1 MTQPSILTPKHQ
13 TDLPDSLV
21 VRLTRLNNGILALT
35 LTFTFTAMAATF
47 WFGSISHQQ
56 HNALASAQVLAS
68 SIAPALIFSDP
79 KSAQLELQTFSRA
92 TDVLAVQVLH
102 MSQVSPGETTIFVQ
116 WQQPEWK
123 KTLTPPTIWPQ
134 QANVVSGWQQY
145 QIQMPIM
152 FKQEQVGLLLVQ
164 QSLKSLQQQVMALI
178 ALMGL
183 ITLLMLALASRGLR
197 LVQQRALSPII
208 ELSALAEQAAR
219 DNDYS
224 VRGIVRRHDEV
235 GRLTERINELFTQ
248 VAANQFW
255 LKQQLADERQT
266 GQQLKQLA
274 HHDSLTGLPNRLY
287 FQQQLS
293 ATLQLTLQQHKTMAL
308 MFIDLD
314 NFKTVNDSFGHD
326 YGDEVL
332 QLVSARMQQVLR
344 GQDLLCRLG
353 GDEFAVLLSELNDI
367 RHAESLAERLIAAV
381 RLPMVIREHLMP
393 VGATIGLAFCP
404 LDASEPATLLQKADE
419 AMYAA
424 KRAGKNTFR
433 RVQHAP

>member
-1 MTQPSILTPKHQ
+1 M
-13 TDLPDSLV
+13 V
-21 VRLTRLNNGILALT
+21 VRLTRVNNGILALT
-35 LTFTFTAMAATF
+35 LSFTFTAMAATL

-56 HNALASAQVLAS
+56 NNALASAQVLGS
-68 SIAPALIFSDP
+68 SIAAALVFNDT
-79 KSAQLELQTFSRA
+79 KSAQQELQTFSRG
-92 TDVLAVQVLH
+92 TDLLAVQVL
-102 MSQVSPGETTIFVQ
+102 QNDQTLFVQ
-116 WQQPEWK
+116 WQQPDLPQ
-123 KTLTPPTIWPQ
+123 TLTPPAIWPQ
-134 QANVVSGWQQY
+134 KVNVVSGWQQY
-145 QIQMPIM
+145 QIQLPIM
-152 FKQEQVGLLLVQ
+152 FKQELVGLLLVQ
-164 QSLKSLQQQVMALI
+164 LSLKNLQHQVMALI
-178 ALMGL
+178 ALMAL

-197 LVQQRALSPII
+197 LVQKRVLSPIV
-208 ELSALAEQAAR
+208 ELAALAEQAAR

-224 VRGIVRRHDEV
+224 VRGVVRRNDEV

-293 ATLQLTLQQHKTMAL
+293 SSIQQALQHQKIMAL

-332 QLVSARMQQVLR
+332 QMVSTRMQQVLR
-344 GQDLLCRLG
+344 EHDVLCRLG
-353 GDEFAVLLSELNDI
+353 GDEFAVLLTELGDI
-367 RHAESLAERLIAAV
+367 RHAESLADRLIAAV
-381 RLPMVIREHLMP
+381 RQPMFIREQLMP

-404 LDASEPATLLQKADE
+404 LDAAEPAMLLQKADE

-433 RVQHAP
+433 RVQDAP

>member
-1 MTQPSILTPKHQ
+1 MTQPSILTPKHK

-21 VRLTRLNNGILALT
+21 VRLTRVNNGILALT
-35 LTFTFTAMAATF
+35 LSFTFTAMAATL

-56 HNALASAQVLAS
+56 NNALASAQVLGS
-68 SIAPALIFSDP
+68 SIAAALVFNDT
-79 KSAQLELQTFSRA
+79 KSAQQELQTFSRG
-92 TDVLAVQVLH
+92 TDLLAVQVL
-102 MSQVSPGETTIFVQ
+102 QNDQTLFVQ
-116 WQQPEWK
+116 WQQPDLPQ
-123 KTLTPPTIWPQ
+123 TLTPPAIWPQ
-134 QANVVSGWQQY
+134 QVNVVSGWQQY
-145 QIQMPIM
+145 QIQLPIM
-152 FKQEQVGLLLVQ
+152 FKQELVGLLLVQ
-164 QSLKSLQQQVMALI
+164 LSLKSLQHQVMALI
-178 ALMGL
+178 ALMAL

-197 LVQQRALSPII
+197 LVQKRVLSPIV
-208 ELSALAEQAAR
+208 ELAALAEQAAR

-224 VRGIVRRHDEV
+224 LRGVVRRNDEV

-293 ATLQLTLQQHKTMAL
+293 SSIQQALQHQKIMAL

-332 QLVSARMQQVLR
+332 QVVSTRMQQVLR
-344 GQDLLCRLG
+344 EHDVLCRLG
-353 GDEFAVLLSELNDI
+353 GDEFAVLLTELGDI
-367 RHAESLAERLIAAV
+367 RHAESLADRLIAAV
-381 RLPMVIREHLMP
+381 RQPMFIREQLMP

-404 LDASEPATLLQKADE
+404 LDAAEPAMLLQRADE

-433 RVQHAP
+433 RVQDAP

>member
-1 MTQPSILTPKHQ
+1 MTQPSILTPKHK

-21 VRLTRLNNGILALT
+21 VRLTRVNNGILALT
-35 LTFTFTAMAATF
+35 LSFTFTAMAATL

-56 HNALASAQVLAS
+56 NNALASAQVLGS
-68 SIAPALIFSDP
+68 SIAAALVFNDT
-79 KSAQLELQTFSRA
+79 KSAQQELQTFSRG
-92 TDVLAVQVLH
+92 TDLLAVQVL
-102 MSQVSPGETTIFVQ
+102 QNDQTLFVQ
-116 WQQPEWK
+116 WQQPDLPQ
-123 KTLTPPTIWPQ
+123 TLTPPAIWPQ
-134 QANVVSGWQQY
+134 KVNVVSGWQQY
-145 QIQMPIM
+145 QIQLPIM
-152 FKQEQVGLLLVQ
+152 FKQELVGLLLVQ
-164 QSLKSLQQQVMALI
+164 LSLKNLQHQVMALI
-178 ALMGL
+178 ALMAL

-197 LVQQRALSPII
+197 LVQKRVLSPIV
-208 ELSALAEQAAR
+208 ELAALAEQAAR

-224 VRGIVRRHDEV
+224 VRGVVRRNDEV

-293 ATLQLTLQQHKTMAL
+293 SSIQQALQHQKIMAL

-332 QLVSARMQQVLR
+332 QMVSTRMQQVLR
-344 GQDLLCRLG
+344 EHDVLCRLG
-353 GDEFAVLLSELNDI
+353 GDEFAVLLTELGDI
-367 RHAESLAERLIAAV
+367 RHAESLADRLIAAV
-381 RLPMVIREHLMP
+381 RQPMFIREQLMP

-404 LDASEPATLLQKADE
+404 LDAAEPAMLLQKADE

-433 RVQHAP
+433 RVQDAP

>member
-1 MTQPSILTPKHQ
+1 VTQPSILTPKHK

-21 VRLTRLNNGILALT
+21 VRLTRVNNGILALT
-35 LTFTFTAMAATF
+35 LSFTFTAMAATL

-56 HNALASAQVLAS
+56 NNALASAQILGS
-68 SIAPALIFSDP
+68 SIAAALVFNDT
-79 KSAQLELQTFSRA
+79 KSAQQELQTFSRG
-92 TDVLAVQVLH
+92 TDLLAVQVL
-102 MSQVSPGETTIFVQ
+102 QNDQTLFVQ
-116 WQQPEWK
+116 WQQPGLPQ
-123 KTLTPPTIWPQ
+123 TLTPPAIWPQ
-134 QANVVSGWQQY
+134 KVNVVSGWQQY
-145 QIQMPIM
+145 QIQLPIM
-152 FKQEQVGLLLVQ
+152 FKQELVGLLLVQ
-164 QSLKSLQQQVMALI
+164 LSLKSLQHQVMALI
-178 ALMGL
+178 ALMAL

-197 LVQQRALSPII
+197 LVQKRVLSPIV
-208 ELSALAEQAAR
+208 ELAALAEQAAR

-224 VRGIVRRHDEV
+224 LRGVVRRNDEV

-248 VAANQFW
+248 VSANQFW

-293 ATLQLTLQQHKTMAL
+293 SSIQLALQHQKIIAL

-314 NFKTVNDSFGHD
+314 NFKTVNDCFGHD

-332 QLVSARMQQVLR
+332 QVVSTRMQQVLR
-344 GQDLLCRLG
+344 EHDVLCRLG
-353 GDEFAVLLSELNDI
+353 GDEFAVLLTELGDI
-367 RHAESLAERLIAAV
+367 RHAESLADRLIAAV
-381 RLPMVIREHLMP
+381 RQPMFIREQLMP

-404 LDASEPATLLQKADE
+404 LDAAEPAMLLQKADE

-433 RVQHAP
+433 RVQDAP

>member
-1 MTQPSILTPKHQ
+1 M
-13 TDLPDSLV
+13 V

>member
-1 MTQPSILTPKHQ
+1 MTQRSILTPKHK

-21 VRLTRLNNGILALT
+21 VRLTRLNNGLLALT
-35 LTFTFTAMAATF
+35 LTVTFTAMAAML

-56 HNALASAQVLAS
+56 SNALASAEVLAN
-68 SIAPALIFSDP
+68 SIAASLVFSDT
-79 KSAQLELQTFSRA
+79 KSAQQELQTFSRG
-92 TDVLAVQVLH
+92 TDVLAVQVL
-102 MSQVSPGETTIFVQ
+102 QQDQTLFVQ
-116 WQQPEWK
+116 WQHPDLVQLLPAPAVWPEEA
-123 KTLTPPTIWPQ
+123 LVI
-134 QANVVSGWQQY
+134 SGWQQY
-145 QIQMPIM
+145 QILQPVL

-164 QSLKSLQQQVMALI
+164 QSLRSLQQQVMVLI
-178 ALMGL
+178 ALMAVV
-183 ITLLMLALASRGLR
+183 TLSMLALASRGSR
-197 LVQQRALSPII
+197 LLQQRVLSPIV
-208 ELSALAEQAAR
+208 ELAALTEQAAR
-219 DNDYS
+219 DHDYS
-224 VRGIVRRHDEV
+224 RRGVVRRNDEV

-248 VAANQFW
+248 VAANQVW

-266 GQQLKQLA
+266 GQHLKQLA

-287 FQQQLS
+287 FQQQLDT
-293 ATLQLTLQQHKTMAL
+293 AVQQSLEQPELLAL

-326 YGDEVL
+326 FGDEVL
-332 QLVSARMQQVLR
+332 QQVSSRMQQVLR

-353 GDEFAVLLSELNDI
+353 GDEFAVLLYGLSDT

-381 RLPMVIREHLMP
+381 RQPMLIRAQLMP
-393 VGATIGLAFCP
+393 IGATVGLAFCP

-419 AMYAA
+419 AMYQA